1 MNRRLIIAIV
11 LIVLGVAASAYQGIA
26 YTTWAQLIDIGP
38 SRMTVQKSE
47 TIPRLPIL
55 GFVALAGGIA
65 MMVVCGMRRVLVQ
78 VNKQI

>member
-26 YTTWAQLIDIGP
+26 YTTRQQLIDVGL

-47 TIPRLPIL
+47 TIPVLPIL
-55 GFVALAGGIA
+55 GSVALLGGIA
-65 MMVVCGMRRVLVQ
+65 MMVVCGMQRVLVQ